1 MPNSIAPDATS
12 ERAETEI
19 YDNVTCP
26 FCGILCD
33 DLEVERTGH
42 SLKVLKNGCGRS
54 TAGFERKLP
63 PSSPQI
69 EGKDVELPKAI
80 KAAAELIRKSRL
92 PLYGGL
98 ATDVEGMRAVM
109 ALADR
114 SGGIVDHAL
123 SEAQYRNF
131 RVLQTQGWVMSTLTE
146 VRNRADLIIV
156 VGSDIQKLHQRFFER
171 IVSPRS
177 RCSRS
182 PTDKRTVVFLGK
194 GPELPEVG
202 KVITLPCAIE
212 NVGQLIGVLRARLRG
227 FRVKDF
233 DIDGVTL
240 ADIDAL
246 AERCQERHLRR
257 HHLGAAEP
265 RLPAC
270 RDHRRPDRRA
280 RADLNQT
287 IRFVGLALGGAE
299 GAVTAGAVSTWQSG
313 YPLRVSY
320 ASGAPDYDPYRYAIG
335 RMLAAGEADLLM
347 WIASI
352 SPDLAPPP
360 TKVPTI
366 VLGTPGLKLSRA
378 ASGVHPRRHAWHRP
392 CRPPASASTTSCRC
406 RSRISAGRRFPAFQ
420 TSSLQ
425 SKPPSKAGVPIH
437 VDQVDRRQTL
447 RPRQQGERRGARH
460 LCRGRQDRCAPSRA
474 PASTRNT
481 TSRARS

>member
-1 MPNSIAPDATS
+1 MPNSIVRDAAN

-19 YDNVTCP
+19 YENVTCP

-33 DLEVERTGH
+33 DLKVERTGH

-69 EGKDVELPKAI
+69 GGKDVDLPKAI
-80 KAAAELIRKSRL
+80 KAAAELIGKSKC

-98 ATDVEGMRAVM
+98 ATGVEGMRGVM

-114 SGGIVDHAL
+114 TGGIVDHAL

-156 VGSDIQKLHQRFFER
+156 VGSDIHKLHQRFFER
-171 IVSPRS
+171 VVAPAESMFD
-177 RCSRS
+177 S
-182 PTDKRTVVFLGK
+182 PTNKRTVVFLGK
-194 GPELPEVG
+194 GPDLPEVG

-212 NVGQLIGVLRARLRG
+212 YVGQLVGVLRARLRG

-240 ADIDAL
+240 ADIDDL
-246 AERCQERHLRR
+246 AERCRN
-257 HHLGAAEP
+257 AAYGVITWAPPSLAFAHGE
-265 RLPAC
+265 LAVGQIAGL
-270 RDHRRPDRRA
+270 A
-280 RADLNQT
+280 RDLNQT

-299 GAVTAGAVSTWQSG
+299 GAVTAGAVSAWQSG
-313 YPLRVSY
+313 YPLRISY
-320 ASGAPDYDPYRYAIG
+320 ASGAPEYDPYRYSIG

-352 SPDLAPPP
+352 SPDLGPPP

-366 VLGTPGLKLSRA
+366 VLGTPGLKLTE
-378 ASGVHPRRHAWHRP
+378 
-392 CRPPASASTTSCRC
+392 PPAVFIPVGTPGIDHSARLVRVDNVVSLPLKNLGRSTLPR
-406 RSRISAGRRFPAFQ
+406 
-420 TSSLQ
+420 
-425 SKPPSKAGVPIH
+425 VPDI
-437 VDQVDRRQTL
+437 L
-447 RPRQQGERRGARH
+447 
-460 LCRGRQDRCAPSRA
+460 
-474 PASTRNT
+474 ASIQ
-481 TSRARS
+481 AAL